1 MSGRPTDWS
10 SVDRDCD
17 PTPGDPV
24 VVRDGGQKYQ
34 TIAGALSRAAAT
46 LRRLNG
52 GASSG
57 SDSVVALL
65 EDCDEIAEQLSTA
78 QNRYQAA
85 GDALVTYAYALDQIQ
100 ATTLQALYTAN
111 RARESMA
118 ENNRLADQY
127 ARWASYADT
136 PERAEDC
143 AYYLRMEAAYRTAAT
158 GDQSTIDQQK
168 QIIDQAVAD
177 RDRAANAAISQIED
191 VTSTDGL
198 NDSWW
203 DDWGAKIV
211 TWIADIAEAIASIAG
226 ILALVVCW
234 IPVIGQALAGVLM
247 VIAAV
252 TSIIAALGNI
262 ALAATGERT
271 WTQAVISIVGAAL
284 ACVGLGALKGAFTGL
299 KAGMGAWKA
308 AGGLAGQGGLKAVG
322 LASVKNLVITAKG
335 LPTSVKSMI
344 AGIKARFGNFKAG
357 GGSGPWVPPNARP
370 AISDDGVVTQI
381 TDGSCLAAAGEMVT
395 GGEVSQQA
403 LRDLIGDWS
412 DEISLRNALRQLT
425 EQRWSG
431 GLFPSADAAV
441 AAVRGGPMVATLRL
455 GSGWGHA
462 VFVSPIGDD
471 MFKVLDPWANGAVY
485 EVGFDWVRTFVSGGV
500 FH

>member
-1 MSGRPTDWS
+1 MSDRPTDWS

-34 TIAGALSRAAAT
+34 AIAGALARAAAT

-65 EDCDEIAEQLSTA
+65 EDCDDIAENLSTA

-100 ATTLQALYTAN
+100 ATTLQALTAAN
-111 RARESMA
+111 TARDSMV
-118 ENNRLADQY
+118 ENTRLADQY
-127 ARWASYADT
+127 ARWASYAT
-136 PERAEDC
+136 APERGEERS
-143 AYYLRMEAAYRTAAT
+143 YYLRMEVTYRTAAA
-158 GDQSTIDQQK
+158 GDQSTIDLQK

-177 RDRAANAAISQIED
+177 RDRAANTAVSQIED

-234 IPVIGQALAGVLM
+234 IPIIGQALAGVLM

-284 ACVGLGALKGAFTGL
+284 ACVGLGAFKGAFTGL

-322 LASVKNLVITAKG
+322 LASVKNLTTTIKSGVQVIRALKSDLINLSKRILPGSSDWAK
-335 LPTSVKSMI
+335 LS
-344 AGIKARFGNFKAG
+344 GILRDATQGKGNFGLGIVTSNEATILGHAWVGDGARLSAG
-357 GGSGPWVPPNARP
+357 GKAWV
-370 AISDDGVVTQI
+370 SLDG
-381 TDGSCLAAAGEMVT
+381 
-395 GGEVSQQA
+395 
-403 LRDLIGDWS
+403 
-412 DEISLRNALRQLT
+412 LRQWRPPSFKPHLGKWQSNL
-425 EQRWSG
+425 EQRWEPSG
-431 GLFPSADAAV
+431 Q
-441 AAVRGGPMVATLRL
+441 
-455 GSGWGHA
+455 WQCNGH
-462 VFVSPIGDD
+462 
-471 MFKVLDPWANGAVY
+471 LDI
-485 EVGFDWVRTFVSGGV
+485 E
-500 FH
+500 